1 MISKISGMVIN
12 ILSADDKYSLLN
24 CDKLTQP
31 IQMQLPR
38 KQKTFSD

>member
-1 MISKISGMVIN
+1 MFAN

-31 IQMQLPR
+31 IQMQLPK
-38 KQKTFSD
+38 KQKLF